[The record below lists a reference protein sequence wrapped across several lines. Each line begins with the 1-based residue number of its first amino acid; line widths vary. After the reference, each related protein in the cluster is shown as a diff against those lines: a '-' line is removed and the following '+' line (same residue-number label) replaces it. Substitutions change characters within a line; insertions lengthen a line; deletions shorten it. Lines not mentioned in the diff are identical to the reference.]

1 MSNHFDTELNIIK
14 AQVQELLAAIQ
25 AGPPQVIG
33 FDRNSE
39 RQKAFDK
46 GWNENANR
54 LWAQSA
60 ELRKRFEQNFDITG
74 E

>member
-1 MSNHFDTELNIIK
+1 MSNHSESELESIK
-14 AQVQELLAAIQ
+14 AQLQGLLTAIQ
-25 AGPPQVIG
+25 AGPPPVIG
-33 FDRNSE
+33 FEQGGE
-39 RQKAFDK
+39 RQRAFDK

-60 ELRKRFEQNFDITG
+60 GLRKLFEHNGNSG